1 MNLEM
6 FNFDQ
11 SNVPLLMSEVYA
23 EGWNKMRNDK
33 VKIDR
38 EIAKVKIK
46 EAVIENQPQ
55 SVLKILLVLL
65 FFSRTKVIDPKNA
78 SVEAEFGKTTS
89 LIPGVENY
97 IVIIVSIL
105 LSFLLGIISFW
116 SVMCEARSK
125 TIPFLGKLFLRNRSA
140 LIFKK
145 NFFFNHFNK

>member
-1 MNLEM
+1 M

-11 SNVPLLMSEVYA
+11 SNVPLLMSEIYA
-23 EGWNKMRNDK
+23 KGWNKMRNDK
-33 VKIDR
+33 LNIDR

-105 LSFLLGIISFW
+105 ISFLLGIISFW

-125 TIPFLGKLFLRNRSA
+125 TIPFFGKLFLRKHSA
-140 LIFKK
+140 LIVKK
-145 NFFFNHFNK
+145 NFFS

>member
-1 MNLEM
+1 
-6 FNFDQ
+6 
-11 SNVPLLMSEVYA
+11 
-23 EGWNKMRNDK
+23 MRNDK
-33 VKIDR
+33 LKIDR
-38 EIAKVKIK
+38 EIANVKIK

-105 LSFLLGIISFW
+105 LSFLVGIISFW

-145 NFFFNHFNK
+145 NFFFYHLINE